1 MNQRSDRDIRGWALE
16 IIKVLKVATKDM
28 QPPMS
33 EVIAQEY
40 NKDPYLI
47 LISCL
52 LSLRSKD
59 TNTLPI
65 SRKLFSVAKTP
76 QEMLDIPLKKLESI
90 IYSIGFY
97 KNKAKMLRSVS
108 QELLSRFGG
117 KVPRNR
123 EDLLSI
129 KGIGPKTASLVLGIA
144 YDIPA
149 ICVDVHVHRISN
161 RIGLINTKTPE
172 ETEVALMEI
181 LPKSHWIEWNKLLVM
196 WGQNICT
203 PISPWCS
210 KCAIY
215 KLCQRN
221 GVKAS
226 R

>member
-16 IIKVLKVATKDM
+16 IIKVLTVATKDM

-33 EVIAQEY
+33 EVIAKEY
-40 NKDPYLI
+40 DKDPYLI

-52 LSLRSKD
+52 LSLRNKD
-59 TNTLPI
+59 TSTLPI
-65 SRKLFSVAKTP
+65 SRKLFVVAKTP
-76 QEMLDIPLKKLESI
+76 QQILNIPIQKLESI

-97 KNKAKMLRSVS
+97 KNKAKMLHSVS
-108 QELLSRFGG
+108 QELLSRFDG
-117 KVPRNR
+117 KVPSNR
-123 EDLLSI
+123 QDLLSI

-161 RIGLINTKTPE
+161 RIGLIKTRTPE

-181 LPKSHWIEWNKLLVM
+181 LPKNYWIEWNKLLVM

-210 KCAIY
+210 KCPIY

-221 GVKAS
+221 GVKTS

>member
-16 IIKVLKVATKDM
+16 IIKVLKVATEGM

-33 EVIAQEY
+33 EVIAKEY
-40 NKDPYLI
+40 DKDPYLI

-52 LSLRSKD
+52 LSLRNKD
-59 TNTLPI
+59 TSTLPI
-65 SRKLFSVAKTP
+65 SRKLFVVAKTP
-76 QEMLDIPLKKLESI
+76 QQILNIPIQKLESI

-97 KNKAKMLRSVS
+97 KNKAKMLHSVS
-108 QELLSRFGG
+108 QELLSRFDG
-117 KVPRNR
+117 KVPSNR
-123 EDLLSI
+123 QDLLSI

-161 RIGLINTKTPE
+161 RIGLIKTRTPE

-181 LPKSHWIEWNKLLVM
+181 LPKNYWIEWNKLLVM

-210 KCAIY
+210 KCPIY
-215 KLCQRN
+215 KLCHRN
-221 GVKAS
+221 GVKTS